1 MEAKSG
7 AAKGE
12 RSARGRFTRANQAVD
27 RDEFFGKLRNTTDDL
42 GDPSDLIRLLASGVV
57 EVMAGIRDVTQLANW
72 LSEDVYLRLRERAS
86 QAKVARA
93 ARAEPAKRPSFEVTS
108 LRFQSP
114 ASGVIEAV
122 VLLQGPTRVR
132 AVTLRLEGYN
142 NRWHATNLAV
152 L

>member
-7 AAKGE
+7 AASGQ
-12 RSARGRFTRANQAVD
+12 RSTRGRFTRANQAVD
-27 RDEFFGKLRNTTDDL
+27 RDEYFGKQRNSTDEL
-42 GDPSDLIRLLASGVV
+42 GDPSELIRLLASGVV
-57 EVMAGIRDVTQLANW
+57 EVMAGMRDVAQLAGW
-72 LSEDVYLRLRERAS
+72 LSEDVYLRLRERAN
-86 QAKVARA
+86 QAKTARA
-93 ARAEPAKRPSFEVTS
+93 SRSEPAKRPSFELTS
-108 LRFQSP
+108 MRFQSP
-114 ASGVIEAV
+114 AMGVVEAV

>member
-7 AAKGE
+7 AANGE

-57 EVMAGIRDVTQLANW
+57 EVMAGMRDVTQLSNW

-86 QAKVARA
+86 QAKLARA
-93 ARAEPAKRPSFEVTS
+93 ARAEPAKRPTFEVTS
-108 LRFQSP
+108 LRVQSP
-114 ASGVIEAV
+114 ANGVIEAV

-142 NRWHATNLAV
+142 SRWHATNLAV

>member
-1 MEAKSG
+1 MATKSG

-12 RSARGRFTRANQAVD
+12 REDRGRFARANQAVD
-27 RDEFFGKLRNTTDDL
+27 RDEYFGKQKNSYEDL
-42 GDPSDLIRLLASGVV
+42 GDPSDLIRLLASSVV
-57 EVMAGIRDVTQLANW
+57 EVMAGIRDVSQLANW
-72 LSEDVYLRLRERAS
+72 LAEDVYIRLRDRAS
-86 QAKVARA
+86 QAKLARSA
-93 ARAEPAKRPSFEVTS
+93 KAGAVKRPTFEVTS
-108 LRFQSP
+108 LRFQTP
-114 ASGVIEAV
+114 ANGVVEAV

>member
-1 MEAKSG
+1 MEAKPG
-7 AAKGE
+7 AAKTE
-12 RSARGRFTRANQAVD
+12 RGAHGRFTRANQAVD
-27 RDEFFGKLRNTTDDL
+27 RDEYFGKQRNSADEL
-42 GDPSDLIRLLASGVV
+42 GDPSELIQMLACGVV
-57 EVMAGIRDVTQLANW
+57 EVMAGMRDSTQLAPW
-72 LSEDVYLRLRERAS
+72 LSEDVYLRLRERAN
-86 QAKVARA
+86 QARLARA
-93 ARAEPAKRPSFEVTS
+93 SKSDPVKRPTFEVNA
-108 LRFQSP
+108 LRLQSP